1 MGCLR
6 DYVLIVDSLLLARL
20 GLDAPD
26 DEVKAVPSTDKPA
39 PAAETGEDWPLEV
52 KVALFGIVL
61 AVIAVWVRFSRGQ
74 RRDEVGHEKT
84 LA

>member
-1 MGCLR
+1 M
-6 DYVLIVDSLLLARL
+6 
-20 GLDAPD
+20 
-26 DEVKAVPSTDKPA
+26 PSKDKPV